1 MKITKTTQQ
10 DVVICHINGDIDI
23 NSSPDIRKTFAELT
37 ASYQKKIVIN
47 LAEVSYIDSS
57 GLATLVEMLKKIKS
71 YGGKLR
77 LSNLADKVK
86 GLFEITKLEKIF
98 EIYETAEQAI
108 AGF

>member
-10 DVVICHINGDIDI
+10 DVVICRINGDIDI

-71 YGGKLR
+71 YSGRLR

-98 EIYETAEQAI
+98 EIYDTMEQAI
-108 AGF
+108 EDF